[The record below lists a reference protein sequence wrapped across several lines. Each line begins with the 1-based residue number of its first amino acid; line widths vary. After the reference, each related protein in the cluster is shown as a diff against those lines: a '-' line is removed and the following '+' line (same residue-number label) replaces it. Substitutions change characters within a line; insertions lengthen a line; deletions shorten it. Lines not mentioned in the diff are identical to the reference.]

1 VVITPLSPRRRHDG
15 LAHGASETM
24 TAESRVRRIQHPA
37 DRVFHGIAELRFQKI
52 DGAVVLFTILRVGVN
67 GPGERF

>member
-1 VVITPLSPRRRHDG
+1 
-15 LAHGASETM
+15 M